1 MKLNQKKGG
10 VILSYIQMILN
21 VLVKFIYTP
30 FLLAELGQ
38 QEYGL
43 YSLVISIV
51 GYMTIL
57 DFGFGNAVTRY
68 TVKYNS
74 ENDSESLYKL
84 WGTFSVLYIIIGVVA
99 MLICLGISFGAG
111 SLFGN
116 SMSGYEVSRIRIMIV
131 LCGINLLFCFPLQIS
146 PSILVAY
153 ERFVFKNAVNVI
165 KILLQP
171 TVLLLLLYLVHIKAV
186 GAIVVVTSFN
196 LLTYIVYYIYA
207 VVKLGFKFSMKKF
220 DSSLVK
226 TILGY
231 SLWMFMLT
239 IFEQLQFNSGQFIL
253 GMHLGAET
261 VAVWGIAMIF
271 VLNFRSI
278 STAITNVYMPSYM
291 NLVFV
296 GQNAELN
303 LLTTKM
309 VRLQSIA
316 IFTVLANFIVFGREF
331 IELWAGDTYIDSYI
345 PAVIVLIAMSMSLL
359 LDFTYLTQMAKND
372 LKFRVVSLFACL
384 IISYVIV
391 IPTMGYSLL
400 SFAVFMAT
408 SILSGQVVAMI
419 VYIKKKT
426 DYSLRKIFFNIL
438 KMMLIPAVMVV
449 VTMLSRSFLFTQ
461 HTNHS
466 TIIFLI
472 AIVIFNIILLSLYWI
487 LAFNKDEKG
496 LVKRFI
502 K

>member
-1 MKLNQKKGG
+1 
-10 VILSYIQMILN
+10 
-21 VLVKFIYTP
+21 
-30 FLLAELGQ
+30 
-38 QEYGL
+38 
-43 YSLVISIV
+43 
-51 GYMTIL
+51 
-57 DFGFGNAVTRY
+57 
-68 TVKYNS
+68 
-74 ENDSESLYKL
+74 
-84 WGTFSVLYIIIGVVA
+84 
-99 MLICLGISFGAG
+99 
-111 SLFGN
+111 
-116 SMSGYEVSRIRIMIV
+116 
-131 LCGINLLFCFPLQIS
+131 
-146 PSILVAY
+146 
-153 ERFVFKNAVNVI
+153 
-165 KILLQP
+165 
-171 TVLLLLLYLVHIKAV
+171 
-186 GAIVVVTSFN
+186 
-196 LLTYIVYYIYA
+196 
-207 VVKLGFKFSMKKF
+207 
-220 DSSLVK
+220 
-226 TILGY
+226 
-231 SLWMFMLT
+231 
-239 IFEQLQFNSGQFIL
+239 
-253 GMHLGAET
+253 
-261 VAVWGIAMIF
+261 
-271 VLNFRSI
+271 
-278 STAITNVYMPSYM
+278 M

-316 IFTVLANFIVFGREF
+316 VFTVLANFIVFGREF

-345 PAVIVLIAMSMSLL
+345 PSVIVLIAMSMSLL

-449 VTMLSRSFLFTQ
+449 VTMVSRSFLFTQ

-466 TIIFLI
+466 IIIFLI